1 MSAPD
6 VLESFDSLPQSL
18 REILASQGITGPT
31 HIQARAIPAAL
42 TGRDVLAQ
50 SSTGSGK
57 TLAFSIPV
65 ALRLQKHGGL
75 RALILTPTRELATQ
89 VAAVLESTVSV
100 MKLRTLAITGGASY
114 SRQKRALQEGV
125 DIVVGTPGRMNDLLS
140 QGSLDLS
147 QIESFVLDE
156 VDQMLDFGFAE
167 DLEKIRA
174 QLSPKVQTLFF
185 SATLSSEIKA
195 LARKTLK
202 NPLEVNVISDTGNSP
217 STIQHAYLEVRGFAE
232 QKALINTLLF
242 HNPAQAMVFCKT
254 RQECADLTDALMSR
268 GFDAAALHG
277 DLTQSERNQ
286 TMERFREKKLRY
298 LIATNVAA
306 RGIDVQDLPLVVNF
320 NVPFDLESYT
330 HRVGR
335 TGRNGAQGQAWT
347 IITPSSS
354 RAYEFIMRKLKLKP
368 ELLTVPAASEVI
380 HRSAE
385 IMLNELRTPREKPF
399 SKTIDKAL
407 ERTLAS
413 VSEEEKNLILREV
426 LGRRLMKLD
435 VYYNDDIV
443 VHKPLVSFDGEFKE
457 RREWKS
463 SGKKGSSQESG
474 RSNGR
479 FGRGGKPS
487 RPFGG
492 EGKSFQGKR
501 SEGGGNPFQG
511 KRSEGRPG
519 GKPFQGKRPE
529 GAQAFAP
536 RGHSSGGAPRKPASS
551 PRKGAEFRDQ

>member
-1 MSAPD
+1 MFSQEALD
-6 VLESFDSLPQSL
+6 SFESLPQVL
-18 REILASQGITGPT
+18 RDTLAAQGITEPT

-57 TLAFSIPV
+57 TLAFALPV
-65 ALRLQKHGGL
+65 ALRLKKHGGL

-89 VAAVLESTVSV
+89 VAAVLDSTVAAL
-100 MKLRTLAITGGASY
+100 KLRTLAITGGASY
-114 SRQKRALQEGV
+114 SRQKRALHEGV
-125 DIVVGTPGRMNDLLS
+125 DIIVGTPGRMTDLLS
-140 QGSLDLS
+140 QGVLDLS

-167 DLEKIRA
+167 DLEKIRS
-174 QLSPKVQTLFF
+174 QLSPNAQTLFF
-185 SATLSSEIKA
+185 SATLSPEIKA

-202 NPLEVNVISDTGNSP
+202 NPLEVNIIQESGNSP
-217 STIQHAYLEVRGFAE
+217 STIEHGYLEVRGFAE
-232 QKALINTLLF
+232 QKALINALVF

-254 RQECADLTDALMSR
+254 RQECADLTDALMRR

-277 DLTQSERNQ
+277 DLTQAERNQ

-347 IITPSSS
+347 IVTPSSCRS
-354 RAYEFIMRKLKLKP
+354 YEFIMRKLKLKP
-368 ELLTVPAASEVI
+368 SLVMVPSASEVI

-385 IMLNELRTPREKPF
+385 NMLGELRTPREKPF
-399 SKTIDKAL
+399 SKTIEKAI
-407 ERTLAS
+407 ERTLTS
-413 VSEEEKNLILREV
+413 LSEEEKNLILREV
-426 LGRRLMKLD
+426 VGRRLSKLD

-443 VHKPLVSFDGEFKE
+443 MQKPLVRLDGEFKE
-457 RREWKS
+457 KREWRDRDSGPRGKS
-463 SGKKGSSQESG
+463 RDSGSSKG
-474 RSNGR
+474 N
-479 FGRGGKPS
+479 FGRGKSS
-487 RPFGG
+487 RP
-492 EGKSFQGKR
+492 
-501 SEGGGNPFQG
+501 PF
-511 KRSEGRPG
+511 KG
-519 GKPFQGKRPE
+519 GKPFHGKKAEGGKPFHGNKSEGGKPFHGNKSEGGKPFARREKFAGAAQGNGP
-529 GAQAFAP
+529 AAP
-536 RGHSSGGAPRKPASS
+536 KKSQ
-551 PRKGAEFRDQ
+551 EFRDLQ